1 MAVAPGTV
9 DPKTT
14 RTSSAALAAP
24 SSTARTRT
32 RTTRPSETSNSSSE
46 TANAGVAAATN
57 DPTTAAPIAD
67 GPAGSGSPATDFAL
81 TLFGQLARAGVT
93 DVVVSPGSRSQALAL
108 AAVALERAG
117 GISVHVRLDE
127 RTAGFFALGLAVE
140 SGRPAAVV
148 TTSGTAV
155 ANLHPAVLEAHHSGV
170 PMIVVSADRPDELR
184 GIGSN
189 QTTVQPGLFGPAVA
203 VVHDVQAPS
212 TRGVDA
218 STTDAVR
225 TLVRQV
231 VADAAGHAGQPGP
244 VQLNVAFREPLS
256 AGLRDEDVQPVPDD
270 EVDLAFARRRVHSGL
285 PVAELAP
292 DDGPATIVIA
302 GHDAGPDAERI
313 AWELGAPLVA
323 EVSSGSRF
331 GRNLVVTYRDLLRD
345 PDFGGAVRR
354 AVVLGHPTLSREV
367 PALLQRPEV
376 ETIVV
381 RGPGADPFDPARASR
396 PDAATTFVSDVR
408 VTDRTRPEHRAWVG
422 RWVTAS
428 RALLGDG
435 DAGPDLDAKRSS
447 DRAERNKFLRDEVA
461 LRRRA
466 VDRTMLADA
475 VWGATWPHD
484 RLVLGASQI
493 IRVADGHVAG
503 KAIRVHANRGLAGI
517 DGTVSTALGIAAA
530 LERSAGPVGTTRV
543 LLGDLTLLHDVGAF
557 VTGTEEPRHRVQ
569 VVVGN
574 DRGGAIFRGLEVAA
588 TTPAA
593 DMRRM
598 MTTPQDVDVER
609 VVTGLGWEYRRA
621 ETWGDLERVLTD
633 PAERVVIEVP
643 LAD

>member
-1 MAVAPGTV
+1 MNDAT
-9 DPKTT
+9 
-14 RTSSAALAAP
+14 
-24 SSTARTRT
+24 
-32 RTTRPSETSNSSSE
+32 
-46 TANAGVAAATN
+46 ATN
-57 DPTTAAPIAD
+57 ETTTAPPIAD

-81 TLFGQLARAGVT
+81 TLLRELARAGVT

-117 GISVHVRLDE
+117 GTTVHVRLDE

-170 PMIVVSADRPDELR
+170 PMVVLSADRPDELR

-189 QTTVQPGLFGPAVA
+189 QTTVQPGMFGPAVSF
-203 VVHDVQAPS
+203 VRDVQAP
-212 TRGVDA
+212 TTDGGVDA
-218 STTDAVR
+218 DAVR
-225 TLVRQV
+225 TLAREA
-231 VADAAGHAGQPGP
+231 VAVAAGHTGQPGP

-256 AGLRDEDVQPVPDD
+256 AGLRAEEVAAVPDD
-270 EVDLAFARRRVHSGL
+270 EVDTDHARRRVHAGL

-292 DDGPATIVIA
+292 DDEPATVVIA
-302 GHDAGPDAERI
+302 GHDAGEDAERI
-313 AWELGAPLVA
+313 AWELGAPLLA
-323 EVSSGSRF
+323 EVSSGARF
-331 GRNLVVTYRDLLRD
+331 GRNLVVAYRELLRD
-345 PDFGGAVRR
+345 PELGGAVRR

-367 PALLQRPEV
+367 PALLQRADV

-408 VTDRTRPEHRAWVG
+408 VTGRTTPAHRAWVG
-422 RWVTAS
+422 RWVTTS

-435 DAGPDLDAKRSS
+435 DAGPDLDAKRSG
-447 DRAERNKFLRDEVA
+447 DRAERNRYLRDEVA
-461 LRRRA
+461 LRRRP
-466 VDRTMLADA
+466 VDRTMLVDA

-484 RLVLGASQI
+484 RLVLGASQL
-493 IRVADGHVAG
+493 IRVADAHVPG
-503 KAIRVHANRGLAGI
+503 KKIRVQANRGLAGI

-530 LERSAGPVGTTRV
+530 LERTPDSVGTTRV
-543 LLGDLTLLHDVGAF
+543 LVGDLTFLHDLGAF
-557 VTGTEEPRHRVQ
+557 VTGTEEPVHRVQ

-574 DRGGAIFRGLEVAA
+574 DGGGAIFRGLEVAA
-588 TTPAA
+588 TTPEQ
-593 DMRRM
+593 DMRRV
-598 MTTPQDVDVER
+598 MTTPQHVDVER
-609 VVTGLGWEYRRA
+609 VVTGLGWSYRRA
-621 ETWGDLERVLTD
+621 ATWGDLEGALTD
-633 PAERVVIEVP
+633 PAQRLVVEVP

>member
-1 MAVAPGTV
+1 MGT
-9 DPKTT
+9 
-14 RTSSAALAAP
+14 SA
-24 SSTARTRT
+24 
-32 RTTRPSETSNSSSE
+32 
-46 TANAGVAAATN
+46 
-57 DPTTAAPIAD
+57 PTTAAPIAD

-81 TLFGQLARAGVT
+81 ALLTELTRAGVT

-108 AAVALERAG
+108 AAAALERAG

-127 RTAGFFALGLAVE
+127 RTAGFHALGLAVE

-170 PMIVVSADRPDELR
+170 PMIVISADRPDELR

-189 QTTVQPGLFGPAVA
+189 QTTVQPGIFGAAVA
-203 VVHDVQAPS
+203 FVRDVEAPS
-212 TRGVDA
+212 ARGVDA
-218 STTDAVR
+218 STVDTVR
-225 TLVRQV
+225 TLVRQA
-231 VADAAGHAGQPGP
+231 VAAAAGHEGQPGP

-256 AGLRDEDVQPVPDD
+256 AGLRADDVHAVPDD
-270 EVDLAFARRRVHSGL
+270 EVDLAFATRRVHSGL
-285 PVAELAP
+285 PVIELSP
-292 DDGPATIVIA
+292 DDEPATVVIA
-302 GHDAGPDAERI
+302 GHDAGADAERI

-323 EVSSGSRF
+323 EVSSGARF
-331 GRNLVVTYRDLLRD
+331 GRNLVVTYRELLRD
-345 PDFGGAVRR
+345 PGFGGQVRR

-367 PALLQRPEV
+367 PALLQRDDV

-381 RGPGADPFDPARASR
+381 RSPAADPFDPARASR
-396 PDAATTFVSDVR
+396 PDARTTFVSDVR
-408 VTDRTRPEHRAWVG
+408 VTGRTRPEHRAWVG
-422 RWVTAS
+422 RWVATS

-435 DAGPDLDAKRSS
+435 DAGPDLGAKRSD

-461 LRRRA
+461 LRRRP

-493 IRVADGHVAG
+493 IRVADGHVPG

-530 LERSAGPVGTTRV
+530 LERSSGSIGTTRV
-543 LLGDLTLLHDVGAF
+543 LLGDLTFLHDVGAF

-569 VVVGN
+569 VIVGN
-574 DRGGAIFRGLEVAA
+574 DAGGAIFRGLEVAA
-588 TTPAA
+588 TTPES

-598 MTTPQDVDVER
+598 MTTPQQVDVER

-621 ETWGDLERVLTD
+621 ATWGDLEQVLTD
-633 PAERVVIEVP
+633 PAERLVIEVP
-643 LAD
+643 LAE

>member
-1 MAVAPGTV
+1 V

-14 RTSSAALAAP
+14 RTSSGARTDP
-24 SSTARTRT
+24 SSTAPTRT
-32 RTTRPSETSNSSSE
+32 RTTRPSETSNSSSA
-46 TANAGVAAATN
+46 TGTDAATAT
-57 DPTTAAPIAD
+57 DPRTTTAAPIAD

-81 TLFGQLARAGVT
+81 ALLRELVRAGVT

-117 GISVHVRLDE
+117 GTTVHVRLDE

-140 SGRPAAVV
+140 TGRPAAVV

-170 PMIVVSADRPDELR
+170 PMIVLSADRPDELR

-189 QTTVQPGLFGPAVA
+189 QTTVQPGIFGAAVPF
-203 VVHDVQAPS
+203 VRDVEAPR
-212 TRGVDA
+212 THGVDA
-218 STTDAVR
+218 GTVDTVRSLARQAV
-225 TLVRQV
+225 
-231 VADAAGHAGQPGP
+231 AAASGHEGQPGP

-256 AGLRDEDVQPVPDD
+256 AGLGDEAVEPVPED
-270 EVDLAFARRRVHSGL
+270 EVDLGFATRRVHSGL

-292 DDGPATIVIA
+292 DDEPATVVIA
-302 GHDAGPDAERI
+302 GHDAGADAERI

-323 EVSSGSRF
+323 EVSSGAHF
-331 GRNLVVTYRDLLRD
+331 GRNLVVAYRDLLPD
-345 PDFGGAVRR
+345 PAFGGAVRR

-367 PALLQRPEV
+367 PALLQRPDV

-381 RGPGADPFDPARASR
+381 RGPGADPFDPARAVR
-396 PDAATTFVSDVR
+396 PDATTTFVSDVR
-408 VTDRTRPEHRAWVG
+408 VIGRTRPEHRAWVG
-422 RWVTAS
+422 RWVATS

-435 DAGPDLDAKRSS
+435 DAGPDLDAKRST
-447 DRAERNKFLRDEVA
+447 DRAERNRFLRDEVA

-466 VDRTMLADA
+466 VDRRMLADA

-484 RLVLGASQI
+484 RLVMGASQI
-493 IRVADGHVAG
+493 IRVADAHVVG
-503 KAIRVHANRGLAGI
+503 KNVRVHANRGLAGI
-517 DGTVSTALGIAAA
+517 DGTISTALGIAAA
-530 LERSAGPVGTTRV
+530 REGSSIGTTRV
-543 LLGDLTLLHDVGAF
+543 LLGDLTLLHDLGALL
-557 VTGTEEPRHRVQ
+557 TGTEERRHRVQ

-574 DRGGAIFRGLEVAA
+574 DGGGAIFRGLEVAA

-598 MTTPQDVDVER
+598 MTTPQQVDVER

-621 ETWGDLERVLTD
+621 ATWGDLEQVLTD